1 MIELGNL
8 PRIAPVTTV
17 VLAAYLLL
25 AVATGPFEPDFD
37 KLLQLGA
44 CMPMLVAD
52 YEVWRL
58 LTHAFLHGGIVH
70 LAFNTYA
77 LFAIG
82 PQLEV
87 ALGPVRFALLYVT
100 GAIAG
105 GVAGSLWHSPVT
117 HLVGGSGALFGM
129 LGAALSI
136 QMRYGRTWT
145 DFLEQQSGR
154 SLLTMVGVNLLLGL
168 LIPVVSNA
176 AHVGGLIGGFVATFC
191 FLDRGRHAADRTA
204 RWIQAGWIALLAS
217 LVLWAMFPFPRMD
230 ALAWAR
236 ERSRDLA
243 VKFDY
248 ELALTYSGRLGLT
261 EQRERNDVESEI
273 AARRR

>member
-8 PRIAPVTTV
+8 PRVAPVTTV

-25 AVATGPFEPDFD
+25 AVATNPFDPPLE
-37 KLLQLGA
+37 QLVRFGA
-44 CMPMLVAD
+44 CVPMLVAD

-77 LFAIG
+77 LFTIG

-87 ALGPVRFALLYVT
+87 ALGPVRFALLYVA

-105 GVAGSLWHSPVT
+105 GIAGTLWHDPISF
-117 HLVGGSGALFGM
+117 LVGGSGALFGM

-176 AHVGGLIGGFVATFC
+176 AHIGGLLGGFVAAFC
-191 FLDRGRHAADRTA
+191 FLDRGRHAPDRTA
-204 RWIQAGWIALLAS
+204 RWIQAGWLLLLAS
-217 LVLWAMFPFPRMD
+217 LLLWSMFPFPRVD
-230 ALAWAR
+230 ALAWAK
-236 ERSRDLA
+236 ERASTPDAQASFDEAIDLA
-243 VKFDY
+243 YDL
-248 ELALTYSGRLGLT
+248 ELTDEKRGLM
-261 EQRERNDVESEI
+261 DAWI
-273 AARRR
+273 AERRR